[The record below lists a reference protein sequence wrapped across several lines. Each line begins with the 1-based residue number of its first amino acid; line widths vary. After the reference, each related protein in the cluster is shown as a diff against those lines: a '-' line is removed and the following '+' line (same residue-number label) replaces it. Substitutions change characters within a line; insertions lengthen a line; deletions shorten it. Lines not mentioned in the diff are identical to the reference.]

1 MSLPEENKEKETS
14 KFVATIQLS
23 NDRFMTIKSN
33 EDYNKESDDRDDTD
47 EREYDHEMTIS
58 EEAMNELHKKGETY
72 ITQTDGDETMV
83 IKVKYQ
89 S

>member
-1 MSLPEENKEKETS
+1 MSSPKENKEKES
-14 KFVATIQLS
+14 NKFVATIELA

-33 EDYNKESDDRDDTD
+33 EDYTEESDDGDDTQ
-47 EREYDHEMTIS
+47 ERDYDHEMTIS